1 MGTEHKHKWL
11 TILFFS
17 VSGVVFGASL
27 YLITVSAA
35 PVDRPASAAAAPR
48 VQTVVD
54 PDASR
59 VNVVLQRDAP
69 LRLDQVDIIYRG
81 VENRKLRLDVIVLE
95 LDPQYAYRHA
105 IDLDEA
111 RRGFRLAEI
120 DLQLLAAR
128 NARAELIW
136 HRNG

>member
-1 MGTEHKHKWL
+1 MENEHKHKWL

-17 VSGVVFGASL
+17 ISGLVFGASL
-27 YLITVSAA
+27 YLITVSAI
-35 PVDRPASAAAAPR
+35 PVDRSLEGASHQVHTAADPDAPR
-48 VQTVVD
+48 VK
-54 PDASR
+54 
-59 VNVVLQRDAP
+59 VVLQRDAP

-81 VENRKLRLDVIVLE
+81 IENRKLRLDVIVLE

-105 IDLDEA
+105 IALDEA
-111 RRGFRLAEI
+111 SRGFRLAGI

-128 NARAELIW
+128 DARAKLVW